1 MQSLALFFS
10 ARGRL
15 APRAFAAS
23 AAAVYGTA
31 FLSQLLISAPV
42 MLHAGLAP
50 FALVQAI
57 ATWSWFCLHA
67 KRLRDADRGIG
78 VAVAIA
84 VLYALAGI
92 PFLPLLALFLPP
104 RHAPPPGRARAAG
117 ERGHF
122 SRFFLAVGV
131 GVGRSRALR
140 LGGGGVFRARCRPR
154 ADGDRA
160 LDLGRAAPR
169 RDERG
174 PPVKPRCVAP
184 DHNSA
189 NRTGWRCIS
198 PMDRT

>member
-1 MQSLALFFS
+1 MESLALFFS

-15 APRAFAAS
+15 APRAFAAG

-84 VLYALAGI
+84 VLYALAVILFLLLVALII
-92 PFLPLLALFLPP
+92 PPGDAAQPASAGNVLALHWLTTTLM
-104 RHAPPPGRARAAG
+104 ADPGLFAYV
-117 ERGHF
+117 
-122 SRFFLAVGV
+122 AVGIF
-131 GVGRSRALR
+131 AL
-140 LGGGGVFRARCRPR
+140 V
-154 ADGDRA
+154 
-160 LDLGRAAPR
+160 
-169 RDERG
+169 
-174 PPVKPRCVAP
+174 VAP
-184 DHNSA
+184 VPMAITLSIWAATRPAATSA
-189 NRTGWRCIS
+189 ARL
-198 PMDRT
+198 

>member
-1 MQSLALFFS
+1 MESLALFFS

-15 APRAFAAS
+15 APRAFAAG

-84 VLYALAGI
+84 VLYALAVILFLLLVALIMPPGDAAQTASADDVRA
-92 PFLPLLALFLPP
+92 LPLLIATLTAETGIFAYVAAAILALVV
-104 RHAPPPGRARAAG
+104 APVPVAIALSIWAAT
-117 ERGHF
+117 
-122 SRFFLAVGV
+122 
-131 GVGRSRALR
+131 
-140 LGGGGVFRARCRPR
+140 RP
-154 ADGDRA
+154 
-160 LDLGRAAPR
+160 AATSAA
-169 RDERG
+169 

-184 DHNSA
+184 DHSSA